1 MAQRACVCM
10 WIYLQNFCTQKCLH
24 LNASLH
30 VLQTCESVCAH
41 AFFCLGLCVGL
52 LRDCSLLIGAL
63 LPSAAIC
70 CLTKQTAQLDQS
82 HVGHQHSSGTSVD
95 ELISRF
101 VSISSAASLSLSLSL
116 CFKEE
121 RGGQRIYRLGLLKN
135 EDSCHQLFTMY
146 SKYAGN
152 VLLTLSHFQHIQ
164 SLQTGSEIPS

>member
-1 MAQRACVCM
+1 MRTCILLLGFVCWIIQR
-10 WIYLQNFCTQKCLH
+10 LL
-24 LNASLH
+24 
-30 VLQTCESVCAH
+30 SVD
-41 AFFCLGLCVGL
+41 
-52 LRDCSLLIGAL
+52 RRT
-63 LPSAAIC
+63 AAIC

-101 VSISSAASLSLSLSL
+101 VSISSAASLSLSL

-152 VLLTLSHFQHIQ
+152 VLLTLSHFQRIQ

>member
-52 LRDCSLLIGAL
+52 LRLL
-63 LPSAAIC
+63 SVDRRTAAIC

-116 CFKEE
+116 CFKED

-152 VLLTLSHFQHIQ
+152 VLLTLSHFQRIQ
-164 SLQTGSEIPS
+164 RLQTGSEIPS